1 MEDEDNSAKSQRLV
15 SDMGSPTAQT
25 QPNPSKFYWH
35 FLSKA
40 VLVTVLL
47 VILPLFP
54 SQAPE
59 FVNQSVLT
67 RSWELFH
74 LLFVGIA
81 VSYGLFSRRNVE
93 TEKENQSKIDTAQN
107 YVSRILQVSSVF
119 DDDVDSQFGSDE
131 NNKVQT
137 WNSRYFRGEPMLV
150 VEQESSVADE
160 QNSTVT
166 KISNRPLLLPVRS
179 LKSRVSD
186 SDALE
191 SIKEPHGFS
200 GSLSRSSSGSRS
212 SSNGSVKTRNGD
224 IGAVDPLDLEERLQE
239 NVVLRSPIPWRSR
252 SGRMEMKEE
261 SEDVTPTPYSLPP
274 SADEA
279 EIDRDRLRS
288 QSFRSVSWSS
298 RTNST
303 SPSPKKHSPSP
314 SLSPELRAKNVED
327 SGRKKN
333 YYTSSPP
340 PPPPPPPPVSRKSPL
355 ITSNS
360 NPVSN
365 GYSSENMGIKK
376 SFKDELEDLSRS
388 SRGDLRSRND
398 PSLDTLRAEVKSRV
412 YTEGTSMAKSVRTIR
427 ANEAIA
433 EARKAREY
441 SGERL
446 EDKKGKRWKE
456 VEAMFMT
463 KTGRRAGGFDQLPI
477 NTENP
482 SLESPCPMPKS
493 PLSKYQ
499 IEEKKESYD
508 KVIVEADEDSDGES
522 DTEADVDDS
531 QGSLDKEKVASNSGT
546 DAGVDSEVDK
556 KAAEFI
562 AKFRE
567 QIRLQRIESIKRAS
581 GKGSNRASSQ

>member
-1 MEDEDNSAKSQRLV
+1 MEDAKDFSKSQRLV
-15 SDMGSPTAQT
+15 SDMGYPMLQT

-35 FLSKA
+35 FLGKS

-59 FVNQSVLT
+59 FLNQSVLT

-119 DDDVDSQFGSDE
+119 DDDVDGQFGSDE
-131 NNKVQT
+131 KVQT
-137 WNSRYFRGEPMLV
+137 WNSCYFRGEPMIV
-150 VEQESSVADE
+150 VEQESPVDDE
-160 QNSTVT
+160 QRSTVT
-166 KISNRPLLLPVRS
+166 KISNKPLLLPVRS

-186 SDALE
+186 SDASE
-191 SIKEPHGFS
+191 FSREPRGFS
-200 GSLSRSSSGSRS
+200 SSLSRSSSGSRS
-212 SSNGSVKTRNGD
+212 SSNGSFKTRNGD

-239 NVVLRSPIPWRSR
+239 NVVLPSPIPWRSR

-261 SEDVTPTPYSLPP
+261 SEGVTPPPYSLPP

-279 EIDRDRLRS
+279 EIDRDRLRFR
-288 QSFRSVSWSS
+288 SFRSVSWTA

-303 SPSPKKHSPSP
+303 SPSPRKLSPSP

-327 SGRKKN
+327 SGRKKS
-333 YYTSSPP
+333 YYTSCPP
-340 PPPPPPPPVSRKSPL
+340 PPPPPPPPTYRKSPL

-365 GYSSENMGIKK
+365 GYSSGNMVMKK
-376 SFKDELEDLSRS
+376 SFKDELEDLSKSNRV
-388 SRGDLRSRND
+388 DIRNKRD
-398 PSLDTLRAEVKSRV
+398 PSLDTLREEVKSRV
-412 YTEGTSMAKSVRTIR
+412 HTEAMAKSVRTVR
-427 ANEAIA
+427 ASEPNV

-463 KTGRRAGGFDQLPI
+463 KTGRRAGGFDQWQMS
-477 NTENP
+477 TEKP
-482 SLESPCPMPKS
+482 SPESPCPMPKS

-508 KVIVEADEDSDGES
+508 KVIVEADEDSDGE
-522 DTEADVDDS
+522 TEADADADYDDT
-531 QGSLDKEKVASNSGT
+531 QGSLDTEEAVSNTGT

-581 GKGSNRASSQ
+581 GKVSNRAS